1 MKYSTAHLR
10 SHQFSAL
17 EPGPRLIITG
27 AVHGSEQCG
36 TRGIERVLAEME
48 RGDLSIVRGHLT
60 LLPVTNPLA
69 YSKGERNGDR
79 NLNRNLRPSTAPRD
93 NEDRVANALCPLLAQ
108 HEVLLDL
115 HSFRAPGQPFA
126 MIGPANNSG
135 MLEPVHQAHLE
146 QALALRL
153 GPRRIVEGWLSTY
166 AQGVKERL
174 ARTTGSER
182 ANLLSTDPSYGVGTT
197 EYMRS
202 TGGYAITLECG
213 QHADPHAPDV
223 AYHAIRNTLAFLGL
237 TGEPSPPAH
246 NDIEFLRLAQVID
259 RYHPED
265 TFSRAWSSFDA
276 VAEGELIARRNDG
289 TEVRAPGAGYI
300 MFPDANATPGNE
312 WFYLAQPSDRKI
324 TEA

>member
-1 MKYSTAHLR
+1 M
-10 SHQFSAL
+10 
-17 EPGPRLIITG
+17 
-27 AVHGSEQCG
+27 
-36 TRGIERVLAEME
+36 
-48 RGDLSIVRGHLT
+48 
-60 LLPVTNPLA
+60 
-69 YSKGERNGDR
+69 
-79 NLNRNLRPSTAPRD
+79 
-93 NEDRVANALCPLLAQ
+93 
-108 HEVLLDL
+108 
-115 HSFRAPGQPFA
+115 
-126 MIGPANNSG
+126 
-135 MLEPVHQAHLE
+135 E

-237 TGEPSPPAH
+237 TDEPSPPAH

-276 VAEGELIARRNDG
+276 VAEGELIARRHDA
-289 TEVRAPGAGYI
+289 TEVRAPRAGYI